1 MADNSFYGR
10 LKKLFSTSVIVR
22 NQGGKLRVIDFDETQ
37 AIATNLRDRYMRLHS
52 SAMNNTFENY
62 LAYQQI
68 RQELFRDYDA
78 MDQDPIITSALDI
91 YADESTSR
99 NEYGRVIEIKTNNDH
114 VKDILTNLFY
124 DIVNVEFNLWPWV
137 RGLVKYGDF
146 FLHLEIAENLGIVGV
161 QPLSV
166 YEITRVEGYDPNN
179 WQAVKFVH
187 TPLATK
193 SLFIAG
199 QKTEYENY
207 EISHFRLL
215 SDTNFLPYGKSLL
228 EGARRLWK
236 QIQLMEDAM
245 IIHRI
250 VRAPQKRIFKID
262 VGGIAPGEVDN
273 YIQKII
279 NKSKKTPYV
288 DQNSGE
294 YNLKYNIQ
302 NLMEDFYLPVR
313 GNDSG
318 TEITNLDGLEYAPM
332 DDINYLKDKMFAAL
346 KIPKQHLGYLED
358 GNSKATLAA
367 MDMRFAKTIERLQR
381 IIVDGLEKIAIAH
394 LYSQGID
401 DSELTNFELQLTLP
415 SLIYEQ
421 EKVNLWTMK
430 MELIQKM
437 DQLKVISKE
446 WIYKNILN
454 FSYEEA
460 ELQIEGLKKDA
471 MLTFKLNNLEQT
483 GTEKPQDQQGMLGQQ
498 AALGSDENGQPMATD
513 GEEQPQD
520 GSAPLAQPGEDEQ
533 APEEQEPTPNGQP
546 LNVED
551 QIAKLKAQ
559 LSDDTE
565 GDDDEENQNEAK
577 AVGRPK
583 EYSTRGKDKS
593 PFGRDVI
600 GSKDLKNQYKNESFI
615 DMLKKNLSKGGKK
628 VISEGKSMLDEQNI
642 IEN

>member
-1 MADNSFYGR
+1 MADTSFYGR
-10 LKKLFSTSVIVR
+10 LKKLFSTATIVR

-52 SAMNNTFENY
+52 STMNNTYENY

-68 RQELFRDYDA
+68 RQELFRDYDS
-78 MDQDPIITSALDI
+78 MDQDPIIASALDI

-99 NEYGRVIEIKTNNDH
+99 NEYGRVLEIKTNNEH
-114 VKDILTNLFY
+114 IKAILENLFY
-124 DIVNVEFNLWPWV
+124 DVVNVEFNMWPWF
-137 RGLVKYGDF
+137 RNLVKYGDF

-161 QPLSV
+161 QPLSA
-166 YEITRVEGYDPNN
+166 YEITRVEGFDPNN
-179 WQAVKFVH
+179 WQAVKFVY

-199 QKTEYENY
+199 QKTEFENY
-207 EISHFRLL
+207 EIAHFRLL
-215 SDTNFLPYGKSLL
+215 SDTNFLPYGKSML
-228 EGARRLWK
+228 ESARRLWK
-236 QIQLMEDAM
+236 QITLMEDAM

-262 VGGIAPGEVDN
+262 VGGIPPGEVDSF
-273 YIQKII
+273 IQKII
-279 NKSKKTPYV
+279 QKSKKTPYV
-288 DQNSGE
+288 NANSGE

-313 GNDSG
+313 GGDSG

-332 DDINYLKDKMFAAL
+332 EDIDYLKNKMFAAL

-381 IIVDGLEKIAIAH
+381 IVVDGLEKIAIAH

-401 DSELTNFELQLTLP
+401 DSELTNFELSLTLP

-421 EKVNLWTMK
+421 EKINLWTMK

-437 DQLKVISKE
+437 DQLKVISKD

-454 FSYEEA
+454 FTFEEA
-460 ELQIEGLKKDA
+460 ELQREALKDDA
-471 MLTFKLNNLEQT
+471 MMTFKLTNLETT
-483 GTEKPQDQQGMLGQQ
+483 GTEKSQEQQGMLGQQ
-498 AALGSDENGQPMATD
+498 PPLGSDENGQPMDTDEPPID
-513 GEEQPQD
+513 GEEQP
-520 GSAPLAQPGEDEQ
+520 
-533 APEEQEPTPNGQP
+533 EEEPTPNGQP

-551 QIAKLKAQ
+551 QINKLKAS
-559 LSDDTE
+559 LG
-565 GDDDEENQNEAK
+565 GDENQQEAK
-577 AVGRPK
+577 MAGRPK

-600 GSKDLKNQYKNESFI
+600 GSKDLKYNSRNENFI
-615 DMLKKNLSKGGKK
+615 DSIKKSITKGGSK
-628 VISEGKSMLDEQNI
+628 IINEGKSMMDEQNI

>member
-1 MADNSFYGR
+1 MADTSFYGR
-10 LKKLFSTSVIVR
+10 LKKLFSTSTIVR

-52 SAMNNTFENY
+52 STMNNTYENY

-68 RQELFRDYDA
+68 RQELFRDYDS
-78 MDQDPIITSALDI
+78 MDQDPIIASALDI

-99 NEYGRVIEIKTNNDH
+99 NEYGRVLEIKTNNEH
-114 VKDILTNLFY
+114 IKSILDNLFY
-124 DIVNVEFNLWPWV
+124 DVVNVEFNMWPWF
-137 RGLVKYGDF
+137 RNLVKYGDF

-161 QPLSV
+161 QPLSP
-166 YEITRVEGYDPNN
+166 YEITRVEGFDPNN
-179 WQAVKFVH
+179 WQAVKFVY

-199 QKTEYENY
+199 QKTEFENY
-207 EISHFRLL
+207 EIAHFSLL
-215 SDTNFLPYGKSLL
+215 SDTNFLPYGKSML
-228 EGARRLWK
+228 ESARRLWK
-236 QIQLMEDAM
+236 QITLMEDAM

-262 VGGIAPGEVDN
+262 VGGIPPGEVDSF
-273 YIQKII
+273 IQKII
-279 NKSKKTPYV
+279 QKSKKTPYV
-288 DQNSGE
+288 NANSGE

-313 GNDSG
+313 GGDSG
-318 TEITNLDGLEYAPM
+318 TEITNLEGLEYAPM
-332 DDINYLKDKMFAAL
+332 EDIDYLKNKMFAAL

-381 IIVDGLEKIAIAH
+381 IVVDGLEKIAIAH

-401 DSELTNFELQLTLP
+401 DSELTNFELSLTLP

-421 EKVNLWTMK
+421 EKINLWTMK

-437 DQLKVISKE
+437 DQLKVISKD

-454 FSYEEA
+454 FTFEEA
-460 ELQIEGLKKDA
+460 ELQREALKDDA
-471 MLTFKLNNLEQT
+471 KLTFKLNNLEQL
-483 GTEKPQDQQGMLGQQ
+483 GKEEGDQQQGDPGMLAQQ
-498 AALGSDENGQPMATD
+498 PQLGNDETGAPMDVDTEEPPVD
-513 GEEQPQD
+513 GE
-520 GSAPLAQPGEDEQ
+520 
-533 APEEQEPTPNGQP
+533 EEQEPTPNGQP

-551 QIAKLKAQ
+551 QINKLKAD
-559 LSDDTE
+559 LS
-565 GDDDEENQNEAK
+565 GDEPQQEAK
-577 AVGRPK
+577 MAGRPK

-600 GSKDLKNQYKNESFI
+600 GSKDLKYNSRNESFI
-615 DMLKKNLSKGGKK
+615 DSIKKSITRGGKQIIK
-628 VISEGKSMLDEQNI
+628 EGKSMMDEQNI
-642 IEN
+642 LEN

>member
-1 MADNSFYGR
+1 MADTSFYGR
-10 LKKLFSTSVIVR
+10 LKKLFSTSTIVR

-52 SAMNNTFENY
+52 STMNNTYENY

-68 RQELFRDYDA
+68 RQELFRDYDS
-78 MDQDPIITSALDI
+78 MDQDPIIASALDI

-99 NEYGRVIEIKTNNDH
+99 NEYGRVLEIKTNNEH
-114 VKDILTNLFY
+114 IKSILDNLFY
-124 DIVNVEFNLWPWV
+124 DVVNVEFNMWPWF
-137 RGLVKYGDF
+137 RNLVKYGDF

-161 QPLSV
+161 QPLSP
-166 YEITRVEGYDPNN
+166 YEITRVEGFDPNN
-179 WQAVKFVH
+179 WQAVKFVY

-193 SLFIAG
+193 SLFVAG
-199 QKTEYENY
+199 QKTEFENY
-207 EISHFRLL
+207 EIAHFRLL
-215 SDTNFLPYGKSLL
+215 SDTNFLPYGKSML
-228 EGARRLWK
+228 ESARRLWK
-236 QIQLMEDAM
+236 QITLMEDAM

-262 VGGIAPGEVDN
+262 VGGIPPGEVDSF
-273 YIQKII
+273 IQKII
-279 NKSKKTPYV
+279 QKSKKTPYV
-288 DQNSGE
+288 NANSGE

-313 GNDSG
+313 GGDSG

-332 DDINYLKDKMFAAL
+332 EDIDYLKNKMFAAL

-381 IIVDGLEKIAIAH
+381 IVVDGLEKIAIAH

-421 EKVNLWTMK
+421 EKINLWTMK

-437 DQLKVISKE
+437 DQLKVISKD

-454 FSYEEA
+454 FTFEEA
-460 ELQIEGLKKDA
+460 ELQREALKDDA
-471 MLTFKLNNLEQT
+471 KLTFVLTNLETT
-483 GTEKPQDQQGMLGQQ
+483 GTEKPEDQQGMLGQQ
-498 AALGSDENGQPMATD
+498 PALGSDEEGAPMDVDT
-513 GEEQPQD
+513 EEP
-520 GSAPLAQPGEDEQ
+520 PVEDE
-533 APEEQEPTPNGQP
+533 EEPTPNGQP

-551 QIAKLKAQ
+551 QINKLKAA
-559 LSDDTE
+559 LG
-565 GDDDEENQNEAK
+565 GDETQQEAK
-577 AVGRPK
+577 MAGRPK

-593 PFGRDVI
+593 PFGRDVT
-600 GSKDLKNQYKNESFI
+600 GSKDLKYNSRNESFI
-615 DMLKKNLSKGGKK
+615 DSIKKSITRGGKQIIK
-628 VISEGKSMLDEQNI
+628 EGKSMMDEQNI

>member
-1 MADNSFYGR
+1 MADTSFYGR
-10 LKKLFSTSVIVR
+10 LKKLFSTAVIVR
-22 NQGGKLRVIDFDETQ
+22 NQGGKLKVIDYDETQ

-68 RQELFRDYDA
+68 RQELFRDYDS

-99 NEYGRVIEIKTNNDH
+99 NEYGRIVEIKTNNDH
-114 VKDILTNLFY
+114 IKDILTNLFY
-124 DIVNVEFNLWPWV
+124 DVVNVEFNLWPWV
-137 RGLVKYGDF
+137 RNMVKYGDF

-161 QPLSV
+161 QPLSA
-166 YEITRVEGYDPNN
+166 YEITRVEGFDPNN

-193 SLFIAG
+193 SLFVAG

-207 EISHFRLL
+207 EIAHFRLL
-215 SDTNFLPYGKSLL
+215 SDTNFLPYGKSIL

-236 QIQLMEDAM
+236 QLSLMEDAM

-262 VGGIAPGEVDN
+262 VGGIAPNEVDQ
-273 YIQKII
+273 YIQRII

-288 DQNSGE
+288 NADTGE
-294 YNLKYNIQ
+294 YNLKYNVQ

-332 DDINYLKDKMFAAL
+332 EDIDYLKNKMFAAL

-381 IIVDGLEKIAIAH
+381 IVVDGLEKIAIAH

-401 DSELTNFELQLTLP
+401 DSELTNFELELTLP

-446 WIYKNILN
+446 WMYKNILN

-460 ELQIEGLKKDA
+460 ALQVEGLKKDA
-471 MLTFKLNNLEQT
+471 MLTFKLTNLETT
-483 GTEKPQDQQGMLGQQ
+483 GNEKPQEQQSALGQQ
-498 AALGSDENGQPMATD
+498 PPLGSDENGEPMDTD
-513 GEEQPQD
+513 EPPIEGDEQPQ
-520 GSAPLAQPGEDEQ
+520 E
-533 APEEQEPTPNGQP
+533 EPTPNGQP

-551 QIAKLKAQ
+551 QIQKLKSQ
-559 LSDDTE
+559 LGGE
-565 GDDDEENQNEAK
+565 EEDEEQPQQEAK

-593 PFGRDVI
+593 PFGRDVT

-615 DMLKKNLSKGGKK
+615 DMLRKNIIRGGSK
-628 VISEGKSMLDEQNI
+628 IINEGKSMLDEQNI

>member
-1 MADNSFYGR
+1 MADTSFYGR
-10 LKKLFSTSVIVR
+10 LKKLFSTATIVR

-52 SAMNNTFENY
+52 STMNNTYENY

-68 RQELFRDYDA
+68 RQELFRDYDS
-78 MDQDPIITSALDI
+78 MDQDPIIASALDI

-99 NEYGRVIEIKTNNDH
+99 NEYGRVLEIKTNNEH
-114 VKDILTNLFY
+114 IKAILENLFY
-124 DIVNVEFNLWPWV
+124 DVVNVEFNMWPWF
-137 RGLVKYGDF
+137 RNLVKYGDF

-161 QPLSV
+161 QPLSA
-166 YEITRVEGYDPNN
+166 YEITRVEGFDPNN
-179 WQAVKFVH
+179 WQAVKFVY

-199 QKTEYENY
+199 QKTEFENY
-207 EISHFRLL
+207 EIAHFRLL
-215 SDTNFLPYGKSLL
+215 SDTNFLPYGKSML
-228 EGARRLWK
+228 ESARRLWK
-236 QIQLMEDAM
+236 QITLMEDAM

-262 VGGIAPGEVDN
+262 VGGIPPGEVDSF
-273 YIQKII
+273 IQKII
-279 NKSKKTPYV
+279 QKSKKTPYV
-288 DQNSGE
+288 NANSGE

-313 GNDSG
+313 GGDSG

-332 DDINYLKDKMFAAL
+332 EDIDYLKNKMFAAL

-381 IIVDGLEKIAIAH
+381 IVVDGLEKIAIAH

-401 DSELTNFELQLTLP
+401 DSELTNFELSLTLP

-421 EKVNLWTMK
+421 EKINLWTMK

-437 DQLKVISKE
+437 DQLKVISKD

-454 FSYEEA
+454 FTFEEA
-460 ELQIEGLKKDA
+460 ELQREALKDDA
-471 MLTFKLNNLEQT
+471 MMTFKLTNLETT
-483 GTEKPQDQQGMLGQQ
+483 GTEKSQEQQGMLGQQ
-498 AALGSDENGQPMATD
+498 PPLGNDEAGAPMDVDTEEPPIE
-513 GEEQPQD
+513 GE
-520 GSAPLAQPGEDEQ
+520 
-533 APEEQEPTPNGQP
+533 EEQEPTPNGQP

-551 QIAKLKAQ
+551 QINKLKAD
-559 LSDDTE
+559 LG
-565 GDDDEENQNEAK
+565 GDETQQEAK
-577 AVGRPK
+577 MAGRPK

-600 GSKDLKNQYKNESFI
+600 GSKDLKYNSRNENFI
-615 DMLKKNLSKGGKK
+615 DSIKKSITKGGSK
-628 VISEGKSMLDEQNI
+628 IINEGKSMMDEQNI

>member
-1 MADNSFYGR
+1 MADTSFYGR
-10 LKKLFSTSVIVR
+10 LKKLFSTSTIVR

-52 SAMNNTFENY
+52 STMNNTYENY

-68 RQELFRDYDA
+68 RQELFRDYDS
-78 MDQDPIITSALDI
+78 MDQDPIIASALDI

-99 NEYGRVIEIKTNNDH
+99 NEYGRVLEIKTNNEH
-114 VKDILTNLFY
+114 IKAILENLFY
-124 DIVNVEFNLWPWV
+124 DVVNVEFNMWPWF
-137 RGLVKYGDF
+137 RNLVKYGDF

-161 QPLSV
+161 QPLSA
-166 YEITRVEGYDPNN
+166 YEITRVEGFDPNN
-179 WQAVKFVH
+179 WQAVKFVY

-199 QKTEYENY
+199 QKTEFENY
-207 EISHFRLL
+207 EIAHFRLL
-215 SDTNFLPYGKSLL
+215 SDTNFLPYGKSML
-228 EGARRLWK
+228 ESARRLWK
-236 QIQLMEDAM
+236 QITLMEDAM

-262 VGGIAPGEVDN
+262 VGGIPPGEVDSF
-273 YIQKII
+273 IQKII
-279 NKSKKTPYV
+279 QKSKKTPYV
-288 DQNSGE
+288 NANSGE

-313 GNDSG
+313 GGDSG
-318 TEITNLDGLEYAPM
+318 TEITNLEGLEYAPM
-332 DDINYLKDKMFAAL
+332 EDIDYLKNKMFAAL

-381 IIVDGLEKIAIAH
+381 IVVDGLEKIAIAH

-401 DSELTNFELQLTLP
+401 DSELTNFELSLTLP

-421 EKVNLWTMK
+421 EKINLWTMK

-437 DQLKVISKE
+437 DQLKVISKD

-454 FSYEEA
+454 FTFEEA
-460 ELQIEGLKKDA
+460 ELQREGLKDDA
-471 MLTFKLNNLEQT
+471 MLTFKLTNLEQN
-483 GTEKPQDQQGMLGQQ
+483 GSEKSQEQEQGMLGQQ
-498 AALGSDENGQPMATD
+498 PPLGNDETGAPMDVDTDEPPID
-513 GEEQPQD
+513 GEE
-520 GSAPLAQPGEDEQ
+520 ET
-533 APEEQEPTPNGQP
+533 TPNGQP

-551 QIAKLKAQ
+551 QINQLKAS
-559 LSDDTE
+559 LS
-565 GDDDEENQNEAK
+565 GDENQQEAK
-577 AVGRPK
+577 MAGRPK

-600 GSKDLKNQYKNESFI
+600 GSKDLKYNSRNESFI
-615 DMLKKNLSKGGKK
+615 DSIKKSIAKGGSK
-628 VISEGKSMLDEQNI
+628 IINEGKSMMDEQNI

>member
-1 MADNSFYGR
+1 MADTSFYGR
-10 LKKLFSTSVIVR
+10 LKKLFSTSTIVR

-52 SAMNNTFENY
+52 STMNNTYENY

-68 RQELFRDYDA
+68 RQELFRDYDS
-78 MDQDPIITSALDI
+78 MDQDPIIASALDI

-99 NEYGRVIEIKTNNDH
+99 NEYGRVLEIKTNNEH
-114 VKDILTNLFY
+114 IKAILENLFY
-124 DIVNVEFNLWPWV
+124 DVVNVEFNMWPWF
-137 RGLVKYGDF
+137 RNLVKYGDF

-161 QPLSV
+161 QPLSA
-166 YEITRVEGYDPNN
+166 YEITRVEGFDPNN
-179 WQAVKFVH
+179 WQAVKFVY

-199 QKTEYENY
+199 PKTEFENY
-207 EISHFRLL
+207 EIAHFRLL
-215 SDTNFLPYGKSLL
+215 SDTNFLPYGKSML
-228 EGARRLWK
+228 ESARRLWK
-236 QIQLMEDAM
+236 QITLMEDAM

-262 VGGIAPGEVDN
+262 VGGIPPGEVDSF
-273 YIQKII
+273 IQKII
-279 NKSKKTPYV
+279 QKSKKTPYV
-288 DQNSGE
+288 NANSGE

-313 GNDSG
+313 GGDSG
-318 TEITNLDGLEYAPM
+318 TEITNLEGLEYAPM
-332 DDINYLKDKMFAAL
+332 EDIDYLKNKMFAAL

-381 IIVDGLEKIAIAH
+381 IVVDGLEKIAIAH

-401 DSELTNFELQLTLP
+401 DSELTNFELSLTLP

-421 EKVNLWTMK
+421 EKINLWTMK

-437 DQLKVISKE
+437 DQLKVISKD

-454 FSYEEA
+454 FTFEEA
-460 ELQIEGLKKDA
+460 ELQREGLKDDA
-471 MLTFKLNNLEQT
+471 MLTFKLTNLEQN
-483 GTEKPQDQQGMLGQQ
+483 GSEKSQEQEHGMLGQQ
-498 AALGSDENGQPMATD
+498 PPLGNDETGAPMDVDTDEPPID
-513 GEEQPQD
+513 GEE
-520 GSAPLAQPGEDEQ
+520 ET
-533 APEEQEPTPNGQP
+533 TPNGQP

-551 QIAKLKAQ
+551 QINQLKAS
-559 LSDDTE
+559 LS
-565 GDDDEENQNEAK
+565 GDENQQEAK
-577 AVGRPK
+577 MAGRPK

-600 GSKDLKNQYKNESFI
+600 GSKDLKYNSRNESFI
-615 DMLKKNLSKGGKK
+615 DSIKKSIAKGGSK
-628 VISEGKSMLDEQNI
+628 IINEGKSMMDEQNI

>member
-1 MADNSFYGR
+1 MADTSFYGR
-10 LKKLFSTSVIVR
+10 LKKLFSTSTIVR

-52 SAMNNTFENY
+52 STMNNTYENY

-68 RQELFRDYDA
+68 RQELFRDYDS
-78 MDQDPIITSALDI
+78 MDQDPIIASALDI

-99 NEYGRVIEIKTNNDH
+99 NEYGRVLEIKTNNEH
-114 VKDILTNLFY
+114 IKSILDNLFY
-124 DIVNVEFNLWPWV
+124 DVVNVEFNMWPWF
-137 RGLVKYGDF
+137 RNLVKYGDF

-161 QPLSV
+161 QPLSP
-166 YEITRVEGYDPNN
+166 YEITRVEGFDPNN
-179 WQAVKFVH
+179 WQAVKFVY

-199 QKTEYENY
+199 QKTEFENY
-207 EISHFRLL
+207 EIAHFRLL
-215 SDTNFLPYGKSLL
+215 SDTNFLPYGKSML
-228 EGARRLWK
+228 ESARRLWK
-236 QIQLMEDAM
+236 QITLMEDAM

-262 VGGIAPGEVDN
+262 VGGIPPGEVDSF
-273 YIQKII
+273 IQKII
-279 NKSKKTPYV
+279 QKSKKTPYV
-288 DQNSGE
+288 NANSGE

-313 GNDSG
+313 GGDSG
-318 TEITNLDGLEYAPM
+318 TEITNLEGLEYAPM
-332 DDINYLKDKMFAAL
+332 EDIDYLKNKMFAAL

-381 IIVDGLEKIAIAH
+381 IVVDGLEKIAIAH

-421 EKVNLWTMK
+421 EKINLWTMK

-437 DQLKVISKE
+437 DQLKVISKD

-454 FSYEEA
+454 FSFEEA
-460 ELQIEGLKKDA
+460 ELQREALKDDA

-498 AALGSDENGQPMATD
+498 PALGNDENGAPMDVDTD
-513 GEEQPQD
+513 SEDMSGEEP
-520 GSAPLAQPGEDEQ
+520 APDEYDNRGE
-533 APEEQEPTPNGQP
+533 APVPNGQP

-551 QIAKLKAQ
+551 QINKLKAE
-559 LSDDTE
+559 LG
-565 GDDDEENQNEAK
+565 GDENQQEAK
-577 AVGRPK
+577 MAGRPK

-593 PFGRDVI
+593 PFGRDVV
-600 GSKDLKNQYKNESFI
+600 GSKDLKYNSRNESFI
-615 DMLKKNLSKGGKK
+615 DSIKKSLTKGGKQIIK
-628 VISEGKSMLDEQNI
+628 EGKSMMDEQNI

>member
-1 MADNSFYGR
+1 MADTSFYGR
-10 LKKLFSTSVIVR
+10 LKKLFSTSTIVR

-52 SAMNNTFENY
+52 STMNNTYENY

-68 RQELFRDYDA
+68 RQELFRDYDS
-78 MDQDPIITSALDI
+78 MDQDPIIASALDI

-99 NEYGRVIEIKTNNDH
+99 NEYGRVLEIKTNNEH
-114 VKDILTNLFY
+114 IKSILDNLFY
-124 DIVNVEFNLWPWV
+124 DVVNVEFNMWPWF
-137 RGLVKYGDF
+137 RNLVKYGDF

-161 QPLSV
+161 QPLSP
-166 YEITRVEGYDPNN
+166 YEITRVEGFDPNN
-179 WQAVKFVH
+179 WQAVKFVY

-199 QKTEYENY
+199 QKTEFENY
-207 EISHFRLL
+207 EIAHFRLL
-215 SDTNFLPYGKSLL
+215 SDTNFLPYGKSML
-228 EGARRLWK
+228 ESARRLWK
-236 QIQLMEDAM
+236 QITLMEDAM

-262 VGGIAPGEVDN
+262 VGGIPPGEVDSF
-273 YIQKII
+273 IQKII
-279 NKSKKTPYV
+279 QKSKKTPYV
-288 DQNSGE
+288 NANSGE

-313 GNDSG
+313 GGDSG
-318 TEITNLDGLEYAPM
+318 TEITNLEGLEYAPM
-332 DDINYLKDKMFAAL
+332 EDIDYLKNKMFAAL

-381 IIVDGLEKIAIAH
+381 IVVDGLEKIAIAH

-401 DSELTNFELQLTLP
+401 DSELTNFELSLTLP

-421 EKVNLWTMK
+421 EKINLWTMK

-437 DQLKVISKE
+437 DQLKVISKD

-454 FSYEEA
+454 FTFEEA
-460 ELQIEGLKKDA
+460 ELQREALKDDA
-471 MLTFKLNNLEQT
+471 KLTFKLNNLEQL
-483 GTEKPQDQQGMLGQQ
+483 GKEEGDQQQGDPGMLAQQ
-498 AALGSDENGQPMATD
+498 PQLGNDETGAPMDVDTEEPPVD
-513 GEEQPQD
+513 GE
-520 GSAPLAQPGEDEQ
+520 
-533 APEEQEPTPNGQP
+533 EEQEPTPNGQP

-551 QIAKLKAQ
+551 QINKLKAD
-559 LSDDTE
+559 LS
-565 GDDDEENQNEAK
+565 GDEPQQEAK
-577 AVGRPK
+577 MAGRPK

-600 GSKDLKNQYKNESFI
+600 GSKDLKYNSRNESFI
-615 DMLKKNLSKGGKK
+615 DSIKKSITRGGKQIIK
-628 VISEGKSMLDEQNI
+628 EGKSMMDEQNI
-642 IEN
+642 LEN